1 MKNWIGGKMKSFGKM
16 CFCIAIIASMQSYLW
31 AQIGYS
37 ITDNNRDATG
47 LQQQYYEFDLSTGQG
62 TLISDL
68 TLNGQ
73 TIRREYEGLAGV
85 GSVLFGVAE
94 FDTELCNTGSDP
106 VTGLSADLRMFRKN
120 GDYPLENGI
129 AGPVGPQIGE
139 LCTPSGFTEAAAAY
153 NPIDGFIYGIA
164 ADDTLPTSAPRSRIF
179 RISPTTGL
187 STQIGDA
194 GGITLTAGSGGDQNP
209 YFDGLAILP
218 DGRAYGSE
226 ARFTNNPTQSTD
238 PNVADNAGLYRI
250 FLSGPNAGRA
260 TFTKYL
266 LTTDVNRDTGLANN
280 GFTLYLLLE
289 DARVYTTTAEAGVA
303 TPAVPA
309 VFTAGN
315 PAGSNFLSTPGC
327 LRPITFPGQFCGDFE
342 GFDIPNNGSGLR

>member
-1 MKNWIGGKMKSFGKM
+1 MKIFYKVL
-16 CFCIAIIASMQSYLW
+16 FCVVALLTMQSIVS

-37 ITDNNRDATG
+37 ITDNNRDATN
-47 LQQQYYEFDLSTGQG
+47 LQQQYYQFDLSTGQG
-62 TLISDL
+62 TLISSL

-94 FDTELCNTGSDP
+94 FDTETCNTGSDP
-106 VTGLSADLRMFRKN
+106 ITGLAADLRVFRAN
-120 GDYPLENGI
+120 GNYPLPNGI
-129 AGPVGPQIGE
+129 ASPIGPQIGE
-139 LCTPSGFTEAAAAY
+139 LCTPAGFTEAAAAY

-164 ADDTLPTSAPRSRIF
+164 ADDTLPASAPRSRIY

-194 GGITLTAGSGGDQNP
+194 AGITLTAGSGGDQNP

-218 DGRAYGSE
+218 DGQAFGTE
-226 ARFTNNPTQSTD
+226 ARFTNNPTQSAD
-238 PNVADNAGLYRI
+238 PNVADNGGLYRI
-250 FLSGPNAGRA
+250 FLTGPNVGRA

-266 LTTDVNRDTGLANN
+266 LATDVNRDTGLANN

-289 DARVYTTTAEAGVA
+289 DARVYTTTRDAAVA
-303 TPAVPA
+303 TPVVPA
-309 VFTAGN
+309 VFSASGGTN
-315 PAGSNFLSTPGC
+315 TLVTPGC
-327 LRPITFPGQFCGDFE
+327 LRPIAFPGQFCGDFE
-342 GFDIPNNGSGLR
+342 GFDIPNNGNGLR